1 MRGQDK
7 EVFGKKMKNR
17 AKCKLCQ
24 SIIESFHKYD
34 YVECK
39 CGEIAVDGGD
49 SLKCM
54 ANDFNNFVRVDEEGN
69 EIVVT
74 VKPKEEITHVPTKIE
89 MLDMLDQMIKSIEA
103 LPQQAMITPITH
115 YDFVS
120 ALLLLS
126 SILREDCKE
135 SI

>member
-1 MRGQDK
+1 
-7 EVFGKKMKNR
+7 MKNR
-17 AKCKLCQ
+17 AKCKLCE
-24 SIIESFHKYD
+24 SIIESFHQND

-49 SLKCM
+49 SLRCM
-54 ANDFNNFVRVDEEGN
+54 AKDFNNFLRVDDEGN
-69 EIVVT
+69 EIQ
-74 VKPKEEITHVPTKIE
+74 VKVEAVKKSNEKEEQSVKKPNKSE
-89 MLDMLDQMIKSIEA
+89 MLEMLDQMIKAIEG